1 MTTIENFDLSRL
13 TNGMHFNYIE
23 TVLTKIATYETLLG
37 RVNAQYL
44 VLQKKKDA
52 EDDVLKLSQKSLTTD
67 EIVEADRKRDVLYM
81 SYRKRVK
88 ASLDSPLDEEAAAA
102 KEVNQ
107 SLKDYGIDP
116 EMKLDDETGKLTNLI
131 TDHEGK
137 LAEQVAALGLT
148 QYITAMKEA
157 NELVKTLVAERADER
172 AKQTVGALKAA
183 RAATDAAYKNL
194 VQRVNALL
202 VLEYDDSYQE
212 FADYVNTEIKRYRTE
227 LAAGK
232 TADGGGGDSGNE

>member
-1 MTTIENFDLSRL
+1 MTLIGSFDLAHL
-13 TNGMHFNYIE
+13 TNGMHFNFIE
-23 TVLTKIATYETLLG
+23 SILTKLSQSETLVAK
-37 RVNAQYL
+37 VNAQYL
-44 VLQKKKDA
+44 VLQKKKNA
-52 EDDVLKLSQKSLTTD
+52 EDEALKLSQKSLTTD
-67 EIVEADRKRDVLYM
+67 EIVEADRKRDVLLM

-102 KEVNQ
+102 KVVYQ
-107 SLKDYGIDP
+107 SLKDYDIDP
-116 EMKLDDETGKLTNLI
+116 EMKLDDETGRMTNLI

-172 AKQTVGALKAA
+172 AKQTIGALKTA
-183 RAATDAAYKNL
+183 RIASDTAYKNL
-194 VQRVNALL
+194 VLRVNALL

-232 TADGGGGDSGNE
+232 TTKGGDDSKE